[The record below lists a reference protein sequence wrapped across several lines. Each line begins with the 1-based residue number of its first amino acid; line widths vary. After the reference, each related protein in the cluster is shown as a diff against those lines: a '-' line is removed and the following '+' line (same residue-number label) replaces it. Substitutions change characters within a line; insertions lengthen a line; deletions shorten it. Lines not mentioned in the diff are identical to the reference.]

1 MSRIDYP
8 PTEAPLGPR
17 TTAQGSSSGQ
27 FRFARPL
34 AAKKIAFLSK
44 MAPEDH

>member
-1 MSRIDYP
+1 MGS
-8 PTEAPLGPR
+8 L
-17 TTAQGSSSGQ
+17 TTAQRSSSGQ